1 MSVTYHA
8 IQRPIR
14 RDGPPDGTD
23 ARTHDALAVLGH
35 GGRRLRRQLP
45 QHGWQPDPETD
56 EEGYVVLGDMPGFE
70 KEEIDIR
77 FDKGVLTVT
86 GTHEVESEYASQRRQ
101 VHEQLTIPGEIREA
115 DITASYRNGVLEI
128 HLPTVEDMDDDSH
141 RIEISD

>member
-1 MSVTYHA
+1 MRFNDRFDEMDRLMEQMRERMMRS
-8 IQRPIR
+8 PFW
-14 RDGPPDGTD
+14 GME
-23 ARTHDALAVLGH
+23 
-35 GGRRLRRQLP
+35 GGDFAANFRNMGGNLTL
-45 QHGWQPDPETD
+45 ETD